1 MSLEKIIPICICSLL
16 LIYMGYNHLFESFYE
31 VIEVHNVPSA
41 TKIYSLAYSSDVPIA
56 GIPETS
62 SDGKRSYIIG
72 TTIDPQHEIS
82 SPHNRKDTIN
92 AIQSTAVSEEK
103 MKKIKISDKQKQNI
117 IKLTD
122 NQPSVNKSNVKN
134 QLAEKIYNVEL
145 IINDIENKMEK
156 IEKKM

>member
-1 MSLEKIIPICICSLL
+1 
-16 LIYMGYNHLFESFYE
+16 MGYNHLYESFYE
-31 VIEVHNVPSA
+31 VIEIHKDQSA
-41 TKIYSLAYSSDVPIA
+41 KKIYSLATSSEFPTK
-56 GIPETS
+56 IPKTS
-62 SDGKRSYIIG
+62 SDGKTSYIIAK
-72 TTIDPQHEIS
+72 TMDPLHEIS

-134 QLAEKIYNVEL
+134 QLAEKMHNVKL
-145 IINDIENKMEK
+145 IINDIESKMEK